1 MVFRRYKGKLLTNGK
16 IIGVPNISTDLKD
29 MITAT
34 LANEGLNL
42 PIYFEIIFHDE
53 LYGLLKGLIT
63 WRKSFKCI
71 VTRYYV
77 LLLKKRVLP
86 EFIF

>member
-1 MVFRRYKGKLLTNGK
+1 MAFRRYKGKLLANGK
-16 IIGVPNISTDLKD
+16 IVGVPYISNDIKHE
-29 MITAT
+29 ITAAIVNKR
-34 LANEGLNL
+34 LKL
-42 PIYFEIIFHDE
+42 PCVFEIVFHDE

-63 WRKSFKCI
+63 WRKEYKCI

-77 LLLKKRVLP
+77 LLLKKRVLS